1 MSVRVMNRSLSLRHG
16 SLSLVKR
23 ENPEQTKGD
32 TPMKITNG
40 TSMTAFTTPTVH
52 VVGYGYRVNI
62 NQRWHYVH
70 QDKTCDC
77 GDSFCLAVEAVSNY
91 LREGGERAPEVPY
104 GYTLHKPECCPICH
118 SPTLLCTKLSSP
130 RRGVGWECAV
140 GGKSCYWEHQG
151 NLMAKRVRAD
161 KLSGTFRPLDE
172 TWRHPPM
179 GYLPSANKCYV
190 RISNEP
196 PMNFIL
202 PSIDEI
208 ERALGKERQ

>member
-1 MSVRVMNRSLSLRHG
+1 
-16 SLSLVKR
+16 
-23 ENPEQTKGD
+23 
-32 TPMKITNG
+32 
-40 TSMTAFTTPTVH
+40 
-52 VVGYGYRVNI
+52 
-62 NQRWHYVH
+62 
-70 QDKTCDC
+70 
-77 GDSFCLAVEAVSNY
+77 
-91 LREGGERAPEVPY
+91 
-104 GYTLHKPECCPICH
+104 
-118 SPTLLCTKLSSP
+118 
-130 RRGVGWECAV
+130 
-140 GGKSCYWEHQG
+140 
-151 NLMAKRVRAD
+151 MAKRVRAD